1 MTFEQQW
8 VEYDYNPFILFS
20 SNGKIISL
28 NAEAQFLLGA
38 TTSRELYELA
48 TSYAN
53 ITFGFKTT
61 FLDLEFGRYKFFG
74 LTIGYENE
82 DEIGIKLYQAPS
94 FKIKKPKPGGELTNI
109 YTLVD
114 LCIATNSINS
124 NINYEKEFDPTIPEI
139 IINSNNFIK
148 LLNKIYACYDEND
161 TVLTK
166 IFYRVGEHIKFE
178 DKVNG
183 EARESTLGYK
193 KYSLFSI
200 QINAQNSNSAKLR
213 ELKFFTQNS
222 EFHVDTRDSIT
233 INIPMI
239 TS

>member
-8 VEYDYNPFILFS
+8 LEYDYNPFIVFS
-20 SNGKIISL
+20 SAGKITSL
-28 NAEAQFLLGA
+28 NSEAQFLLGA
-38 TTSRELYELA
+38 TTPSELYELT

-53 ITFGFKTT
+53 VTFGFKTT
-61 FLDLEFGRYKFFG
+61 FMDLEFGRYKFFG
-74 LTIGYENE
+74 LTIGYINE
-82 DEIGIKLYQAPS
+82 DEIGLKLYQAPS
-94 FKIKKPKPGGELTNI
+94 FKLDKPKPGGELTNI

-124 NINYEKEFDPTIPEI
+124 KINYEKEFDPTIPEI
-139 IINSNNFIK
+139 IIDSNNFIK
-148 LLNKIYACYDEND
+148 LLNKAYACFDENSA
-161 TVLTK
+161 VKTK

-178 DKVNG
+178 
-183 EARESTLGYK
+183 EK

-200 QINAQNSNSAKLR
+200 QLEAQNRDDSKLKA
-213 ELKFFTQNS
+213 LKLFTESS
-222 EFHVDTRDSIT
+222 EFYVDTRKNVT